1 MFVHNVPENVTYSCK
16 QRQVSR
22 SICTVKDL
30 EEAKRAPDYENRKY
44 VEGYYSEELDNFLHL
59 ATKHLFDVEVFVQSQ
74 STNLITLTLYDKNDF
89 VEMGGISVRTLP
101 NSYDTQYCVH
111 SHLIDNQRYC
121 MHNSPNE
128 YFTLTSKNIDKAVK
142 NARKYLRPNR
152 LVDIAKCTHNPVSN
166 NILREHN
173 RRKED
178 LDRRAHDAGFRV
190 LQHKL
195 PDVAH
200 KMLEMYQMGLVRV
213 DEDMDKQLTALQ
225 QALDDVK
232 DLNSRDNEYMTLVW
246 LKPEEVHLHAC
257 DVYTQFAYQGAPNTS
272 RGQAVYDPSFGQF
285 GTVFTH
291 NELPHDVQGK
301 VSVLSILDNGEFMY
315 DIGMKLSDSV
325 YYIRTDWNW
334 EQ

>member
-1 MFVHNVPENVTYSCK
+1 MFIHNVPENVTYSCK
-16 QRQVSR
+16 QRQVNR
-22 SICTVKDL
+22 SICMVEDL

-44 VEGYYSEELDNFLHL
+44 TKGYYSEKLDNFLDL
-59 ATKHLFDVEVFVQSQ
+59 ATKHLPDVEVFVQAWNPRI
-74 STNLITLTLYDKNDF
+74 TTLTLYYKNDW
-89 VEMGGISVRTLP
+89 VEMGGLTVRTS
-101 NSYDTQYCVH
+101 NQDGSIQYCVH

-128 YFTLTSKNIDKAVK
+128 YFTLTSKNIDKAVR

-173 RRKED
+173 RRRED
-178 LDRRAHDAGFRV
+178 VDRRAHDAGFRV
-190 LQHKL
+190 QQGKL

-232 DLNSRDNEYMTLVW
+232 DLNTKDNEYMTLVW

-257 DVYTQFAYQGAPNTS
+257 DVYTQFVYQGAPNTS

-301 VSVLSILDNGEFMY
+301 VSVLSILDSGEFMY